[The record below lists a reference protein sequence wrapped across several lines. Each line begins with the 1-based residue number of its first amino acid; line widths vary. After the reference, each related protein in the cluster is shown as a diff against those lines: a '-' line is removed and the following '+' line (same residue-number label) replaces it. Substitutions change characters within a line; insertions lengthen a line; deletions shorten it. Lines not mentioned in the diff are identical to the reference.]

1 MICSVESHNNKTTEV
16 CKIRYYYSHILE
28 RGNCS
33 LERLRKQSKRLSGRL
48 WELEFGATRW
58 HTPRNVISIIKHCP
72 IYATCYKSLNRW
84 DMWQGFGN
92 WRGVCRSVRLLNY
105 YDPKEDSAPEGPRC
119 YKFQGIYVYH
129 RQRDRALPSQST
141 DKEENYWYCFGEL
154 PSGQFSTKF
163 HTLHLTQNFHAKV
176 QKRKLYYL
184 SGDRKKFRGKKFPIK
199 FKCSHMPN
207 PHGNRTHHYIM
218 LNRQKPR

>member
-1 MICSVESHNNKTTEV
+1 MICSVEPLNNKTTEV

-33 LERLRKQSKRLSGRL
+33 LERLRKQSKWLWVRL
-48 WELEFGATRW
+48 WELEFGAMLW

-72 IYATCYKSLNRW
+72 IYATCYKSLKRW

-92 WRGVCRSVRLLNY
+92 WRAVCKSMRLLNY
-105 YDPKEDSAPEGPRC
+105 YDPREDSVPECPRC

-129 RQRDRALPSQST
+129 RQRDPTLLSQST

-163 HTLHLTQNFHAKV
+163 HTLYLTQNFHAKV

-184 SGDRKKFRGKKFPIK
+184 NGNHKKFWGKKVSYKIQIFTHAQSSRK
-199 FKCSHMPN
+199 QN
-207 PHGNRTHHYIM
+207 P
-218 LNRQKPR
+218 